1 VSGLST
7 PHAVSLIM
15 SKALPRFPLIASVI
29 ATIHF
34 GLGCCDV
41 LAQAPVSAPSPTAE
55 AKPKAKSSTGP
66 MILQHASISWG
77 GGVVMRGPVA
87 GPVNGPNRGPVAGP
101 NAGPNSGPIR
111 GPIAVPVGGPAGGP
125 IPGRISFTHRNIYV
139 TEDGDA
145 AIVDSLAASEVV
157 HGQNAGPDP
166 TRFPVFA
173 SVNWTDYRTGEQMR
187 KHAVIE
193 SLTQVRFVK
202 QQPGVPPPLV
212 LPNIDSPPKVDTTL
226 AMPGEVGELVPG
238 GNGRYL
244 VLTIPAKHQVLVVDV
259 REGKVTKTIELT
271 SEKMLIAAG
280 ATRFVVADGEK
291 RTLTRYAFATLAA
304 EQEISLGTEVP
315 RLIAM
320 SEFGEGPLWMI
331 DQVAEGADQPDTPD
345 LKSRIRLLDLTTLKP
360 QQVTVKMP
368 REVNRSLLR
377 VQTCRDPTLS
387 AAGDVICLNAPSAL
401 CVIRNVNGSLELD
414 GTVFATGRTRI
425 RLFPDGKNLLMGFAL
440 QDKSKTVSIERPG
453 FVTAPYTAAGDFF
466 GVRIVPRSSTTG
478 KKGDE
483 PAIAEFHAPL
493 EKASRAGVIIAD
505 IGTAFLKDLNRERE
519 DRAQNRRVPMA
530 AQRFVYSP
538 AEKVFSYVT
547 AEPDRVLLKR
557 FDVDAPENQIK
568 RPTPAD
574 VAKNAPPATPKPA
587 EPIAPPPA
595 FTRGKPITFP
605 LPKPAAAEAI
615 TYRLDSGPVGM
626 SIQDGQVVWTPPADA
641 PDQAVAIFGIEQA
654 GRPRTLQVL
663 HLRTEGVA
671 ELPAQPASS
680 STVAT
685 VPEKVAPTD
694 YDRFTERRPFA
705 TAYHVHKSY
714 IANPTIEREEPL
726 PTDPRLP
733 VPAGAVKR
741 VYMKYSDSDT
751 LRYRLANGDILEYV
765 PIYQPF
771 NVAKTT
777 ERFEDGSTVLTPVGL
792 DQAEEVVPLPVAAAD
807 VVPAA
812 GGRYL
817 LLPLPSLQKIAQFDM
832 RSARIEKYF
841 DTASND
847 FLVAA
852 GGSKFVVYDAPSR
865 KLSRYDL
872 ASGML
877 EKTATL
883 DEARGNPV
891 ALGMGVRSEGPLFY
905 VGTGQA
911 FKQMAELRAIDLAS
925 LAPQDLVSDLTPLL
939 GGNRNTLS
947 ISDDGRNLVW
957 TQGNTDYALVE
968 YQSGR
973 LREVKSKI
981 ERTRYARSI
990 SLDGRSV
997 FDGPE
1002 RQFFSDLKTP
1012 VGEGARMVGGDAYLN
1027 RFWYTAAFRPR
1038 PGPIEYLPIQ
1048 FFVGEQATPL
1058 AQLTLDRSGFDRNSD
1073 ISPSKRIH
1081 LAGAEKALALISDSP
1096 PRVAVKRFDI
1106 YAAMASSPT
1115 EPFAITS
1122 DPPRDF
1128 PQQEAL
1134 TYQIETF
1141 SKRGGITYRLDA
1153 GPSDMTVSP
1162 KGLVAWRGPA
1172 AGAAA
1177 NSTRGVVV
1185 AVADAS
1191 GQELL
1196 HSFRVPSTETNDIA
1210 FTKPVEARPVFVKS
1224 TSGSTSSSGG
1234 PSGDLALNL
1243 PDLPG
1248 DPIAAGDG
1256 RYLLVPFPALGKVAV
1271 FDVAKA
1277 SILRYVDIKSDR
1289 FHVAGGATRFI
1300 VVDIKGKTISR
1311 YRLETG
1317 ELEKSIPYDTEP
1329 FDGAVHVAMGAASEG
1344 PLYLWEAGELR
1355 GHATPMRAVDLETLT
1370 IRTLTGGF
1378 SNSKESFTPG
1388 NVTTY
1393 LSASADGKRFGVIRA
1408 VGPNGTGYIYQLER
1422 DHAVLVGRPVY
1433 AGDDAR
1439 IDYEG
1444 NSFLRTNERKY
1455 VDGVELPIRSGECG
1469 VNACSDDY
1477 WFSVYRNTWNG
1488 PVSVRF
1494 HRGHDAKQLANVEV
1508 GSLGQS
1514 DLRAIARLVFYSPR
1528 EKTLSVVD
1536 RQPNRIIVKR
1546 FDAAAAIVQP
1556 GVAYLAFAGGP
1567 VDLAVPGTKLTHQLK
1582 AVSNDP
1588 KPTFKLVTGPET
1600 LTVAPSGLLEWQVPI
1615 NMEPKVPLSVAV
1627 VDSKGTEVIRK
1638 FTLSAVE
1645 PAVVVAGS
1653 GGPSGGSS
1661 GAAARDALIV
1671 SVPMPGP
1678 IDRVAVGAGGR
1689 YLVAAIGSQKSIVVV
1704 DVKERMILKTIPQDD
1719 TALSVAAGATK
1730 FVVYGATEKKLH
1742 RYAFSTLERE
1752 ATEAVDY
1759 PIADIAMGSQSE
1771 GPLLAVAPKKMHRLI
1786 QLQSLQPLVW
1796 VNENQNWE
1804 AGAGDSYDRA
1814 WAAADGKHF
1823 CAWQMSR
1830 ENRIYNTSR
1839 VDSGGASTLVF
1850 DGRSL
1855 NPSPTAT
1862 SPWLHVM
1869 TANGGVMHTT
1879 EGRHALNGRKL
1890 AHEPGKYRTPSSP
1903 SVTGD
1908 FYVGWSTLEKP
1919 IGGFNPLM
1927 LYAGEDYVPLAKLTR
1942 VPTPELPKDPMFDP
1956 LRNSRLTF
1964 APLAD
1969 AIVAIPPTDD
1979 RLLVYRLNID
1989 EVLKTSTRDY
1999 LFAASLP
2006 PATVVPG
2013 TVFEYQLDVKSR
2025 RGNVAF
2031 RLETK
2036 PDGMEISPTG
2046 LIRWPAPPSLA
2057 EKQSVDVRF
2066 TDASGGE
2073 GSQLFDIAQFRD
2085 RLAVQRPS
2093 DVVQFD
2099 SVLRNI
2105 IGGGGGRYVI
2115 GFDAEKKQVVI
2126 VEVAEREVAHR
2137 IPVDEQPLLTA
2148 GAEKL
2153 ILYIPGKNQL
2163 VRYDLKTGGREQAVP
2178 LEAGTKI
2185 RSLTMGSDSSGP
2197 LLADIV
2203 ADDVDDRRRFERDG
2217 RDEHPAFFDPATLLR
2232 MTVKYVDVGPSDD
2245 DRFGFERT
2253 VGWQAS
2259 SDGRLFS
2266 AVGSGTVIRFDGNV
2280 AEVRRGRSDRFSYAA
2295 PSGDGRLLLR
2305 GTQILNEHGDPLGE
2319 FPMQPK
2325 YQGRGLVPA
2334 ERGQLFLGFYA
2345 RGRDDDRNRRPRRP
2359 FEIYVPS
2366 NPTPIAEMFDID
2378 QLVAGDSYSGT
2389 NETGERIFFAPHLS
2403 QIVTIPASA
2412 DRLTV
2417 YPFDLEQELQRRV
2430 DDYLF
2435 ILGPIP
2441 PDALRQKPW
2450 SHQLDIR
2457 SKRGGV
2463 VCKLE
2468 SGPKGMTITPEG
2480 LLEWPSP
2487 PSVTSKSTPVVVSVN
2502 ATGAE
2507 ELLYVFP
2514 LRVVSEKPVAP

>member
-1 VSGLST
+1 
-7 PHAVSLIM
+7 
-15 SKALPRFPLIASVI
+15 
-29 ATIHF
+29 
-34 GLGCCDV
+34 
-41 LAQAPVSAPSPTAE
+41 
-55 AKPKAKSSTGP
+55 

-87 GPVNGPNRGPVAGP
+87 GPVNSPNRGPVAGP

-111 GPIAVPVGGPAGGP
+111 GPIRGPIAGPVGGPAGGP

-145 AIVDSLAASEVV
+145 AIVDSLAANEAV
-157 HGQNAGPDP
+157 HGTNSGPDP
-166 TRFPVFA
+166 TRFPHFA

-187 KHAVIE
+187 RYAVIE

-226 AMPGEVGELVPG
+226 SMPGEVGELVPG

-271 SEKMLIAAG
+271 SEKFLIAAG
-280 ATRFVVADGEK
+280 ATRFVVVDGEK

-304 EQEISLGTEVP
+304 EQEISLGAEVP

-331 DQVAEGADQPDTPD
+331 DKVEESAGNPNTPD
-345 LKSRIRLLDLTTLKP
+345 LEPRIRIFDLATLKP

-401 CVIRNVNGSLELD
+401 CVVRNVNGSLELD
-414 GTVFATGRTRI
+414 ETVFATGRTRI

-453 FVTAPYTAAGDFF
+453 FITAPYSAAGDFF
-466 GVRIVPRSSTTG
+466 GVRIVPKFASNSD
-478 KKGDE
+478 KGTN
-483 PAIAEFHAPL
+483 PAIVEFHAPL
-493 EKASRAGVIIAD
+493 QGTSRAGVVIAEL
-505 IGTAFLKDLNRERE
+505 GTAFQKDLNRERE
-519 DRAQNRRVPMA
+519 DRAQNRRVLMA
-530 AQRFVYSP
+530 AQRFAYSP
-538 AEKVFSYVT
+538 TEKVFSYVT

-568 RPTPAD
+568 RPPPVD
-574 VAKNAPPATPKPA
+574 VAKSGPPAPPKQA
-587 EPIAPPPA
+587 EPIAPPPGFA
-595 FTRGKPITFP
+595 RGKPFTFP
-605 LPKPAAAEAI
+605 LPKAAAAEAI
-615 TYRLDSGPVGM
+615 AYRLDSGPAGM

-641 PDQAVAIFGIEQA
+641 PDRAVAIFGIEQA
-654 GRPRTLQVL
+654 GRPRTLQVVN
-663 HLRTEGVA
+663 LRAEGVA
-671 ELPAQPASS
+671 ELPATSATPPN
-680 STVAT
+680 VAAK
-685 VPEKVAPTD
+685 PEKVAPTD

-726 PTDPRLP
+726 PTDTRLP

-765 PIYQPF
+765 PIYQPLY
-771 NVAKTT
+771 VAKST
-777 ERFEDGSTVLTPVGL
+777 ERFEDGPTVRTPVGL
-792 DQAEEVVPLPVAAAD
+792 DQPEEVVPLPVAAAD
-807 VVPAA
+807 AVPAA

-817 LLPLPSLQKIAQFDM
+817 LLPLPSLRKIALLDM
-832 RSARIEKYF
+832 RTARIEKYY
-841 DTASND
+841 DTTSSD

-852 GGSKFVVYDAPSR
+852 GGSKFVVYDSPTR
-865 KLSRYDL
+865 TLSRYDL
-872 ASGML
+872 ASGVL

-891 ALGMGVRSEGPLFY
+891 VLGMGVRSEGPLFY

-911 FKQMAELRAIDLAS
+911 LKQMSELRAIDLAS
-925 LAPQDLVSDLTPLL
+925 LTPLDLNSDLTPML
-939 GGNRNTLS
+939 GGIRNTLS

-968 YQSGR
+968 YQAGR
-973 LREVKSKI
+973 LRELKSVI
-981 ERTRYARSI
+981 ERTRHERSI

-1002 RQFFSDLKTP
+1002 RRFFSDLKTP

-1096 PRVAVKRFDI
+1096 PRVSVKRFDI
-1106 YAAMASSPT
+1106 YAAMATSPA

-1122 DPPRDF
+1122 DPPRNF
-1128 PQQEAL
+1128 PQQESL
-1134 TYQIETF
+1134 TYQIEAF

-1162 KGLVAWRGPA
+1162 TGLIAWRGPP
-1172 AGAAA
+1172 AGTTT
-1177 NSTRGVVV
+1177 TRGVVI

-1196 HSFRVPSTETNDIA
+1196 HSFQVPSAATSDIA
-1210 FTKPVEARPVFVKS
+1210 FMKPVEAKPVFVKS
-1224 TSGSTSSSGG
+1224 NSGSTSASGG

-1243 PDLPG
+1243 PEGLS
-1248 DPIAAGDG
+1248 DPVAAGDG
-1256 RYLLVPFPALGKVAV
+1256 RYLLLPFKSLEKLAI

-1277 SILRYVDIKSDR
+1277 SLLQYVDLGSKQ
-1289 FHVAGGATRFI
+1289 FHVAGGMTRFV
-1300 VVDIKGKTISR
+1300 VVDITKKTLST
-1311 YRLETG
+1311 YRLDTG
-1317 ELEKSIPYDTEP
+1317 KLEKSVPYSTDE
-1329 FDGAVHVAMGAASEG
+1329 FNGAVRLALGVASEG
-1344 PLYLWEAGELR
+1344 PLYLWEDGELR
-1355 GHATPMRAVDLETLT
+1355 GQATPLRIVDLDTLAP
-1370 IRTLTGGF
+1370 RTVVNDAL
-1378 SNSKESFTPG
+1378 NSIGKSEKK
-1388 NVTTY
+1388 TTLN
-1393 LSASADGKRFGVIRA
+1393 LSASADGKRFAVARA
-1408 VGPNGTGYIYQLER
+1408 DGPNGSAAIFRLEGV
-1422 DHAVLVGRPVY
+1422 HAVPVGRPMY
-1433 AGDDAR
+1433 AGDETR

-1444 NSFLRTNERKY
+1444 GSLLRQDVRCY
-1455 VDGVELPIRSGECG
+1455 PGGVELRPEHGEIG
-1469 VNACSDDY
+1469 QGIFSDRL
-1477 WFSVYRNTWNG
+1477 WFSIYRSNYDG
-1488 PVSVRF
+1488 PIAVHF
-1494 HRGHDAKQLANVEV
+1494 HRGHGGKLLASVNV
-1508 GSLGQS
+1508 GSFGDNEVRSLS
-1514 DLRAIARLVFYSPR
+1514 KTTFYSPR
-1528 EKTLSVVD
+1528 EKTITVVRRKPD
-1536 RQPNRIIVKR
+1536 QIFVKR
-1546 FDAAAAIVQP
+1546 FDADAAIAERNVP
-1556 GVAYLAFAGGP
+1556 YLAFTGLP
-1567 VDLAVPGTKLTHQLK
+1567 PDLAAPGTTLSHQLN
-1582 AVSNDP
+1582 AVSNEANL
-1588 KPTFKLVTGPET
+1588 TYKLVAGPKG
-1600 LTVAPSGLLEWQVPI
+1600 LTVSPAGRLQWSVPW
-1615 NMEPKVPLSVAV
+1615 NVDSETPVEVAV
-1627 VDSKGTEVIRK
+1627 VDSKGTEAARK
-1638 FTLSAVE
+1638 FIISAAE
-1645 PAVVVAGS
+1645 PAPVVAGT
-1653 GGPSGGSS
+1653 
-1661 GAAARDALIV
+1661 AAAREALLV
-1671 SVPMPGP
+1671 EAPLPGP
-1678 IDRVAVGAGGR
+1678 IERVAVGAGGR
-1689 YLVAAIGSQKSIVVV
+1689 YLVAAIGLRKSIVVV
-1704 DVKERMILKTIPQDD
+1704 DVLERKIAKTIQVADG
-1719 TALSVAAGATK
+1719 ALSVAAGATK
-1730 FVVYGATEKKLH
+1730 FVVYNATEKKLH
-1742 RYAFSTLERE
+1742 RYAFSTFERE
-1752 ATEAVDY
+1752 ASEPAAF

-1771 GPLLAVAPKKMHRLI
+1771 GPIFVVAPRKDHQLL
-1786 QLQSLQPLVW
+1786 QLQSLRPLVW
-1796 VNENQNWE
+1796 INENQNWQ
-1804 AGAGDSYDRA
+1804 AGAGDDFDRA
-1814 WAAADGKHF
+1814 WASADGKHF
-1823 CAWQMSR
+1823 CAWKMSR
-1830 ENRIYNTSR
+1830 ENRI
-1839 VDSGGASTLVF
+1839 VDNYGIDRGGASTLVF
-1850 DGRSL
+1850 DGRIL
-1855 NPSPTAT
+1855 TPSPTAT
-1862 SPWLHVM
+1862 SRWLHVM
-1869 TANGGVMHTT
+1869 TANGGVMHTA
-1879 EGRHALNGRKL
+1879 EGRHALNGRQL
-1890 AHEPGKYRTPSSP
+1890 AHDPKKDRSPSVA

-1908 FYVGWSTLEKP
+1908 FFVGWSMYDKP
-1919 IGGFNPLM
+1919 IGGFSPLM
-1927 LYAGEDYVPLAKLTR
+1927 LYAGDDYVPLAKLSR
-1942 VPTPELPKDPMFDP
+1942 IPAPELPREAMFDS

-1969 AIVAIPPTDD
+1969 AVVEIPTTDD
-1979 RLLVYRLNID
+1979 RLLIYRLNID
-1989 EVLKTSTRDY
+1989 ETLAASTRDY

-2006 PATVVPG
+2006 TATVVPG

-2066 TDASGGE
+2066 TDASGSE
-2073 GSQLFDIAQFRD
+2073 GSQLFDIAPFRD

-2093 DVVQFD
+2093 DVVHFD

-2105 IGGGGGRYVI
+2105 IGGGAGRYVI

-2126 VEVAEREVAHR
+2126 VDVAERKVAHR
-2137 IPVDEQPLLTA
+2137 IPVDEQPLPAA

-2153 ILYIPGKNQL
+2153 ILYVPGKNQL

-2178 LEAGTKI
+2178 LEAGSKI
-2185 RSLTMGSDSSGP
+2185 RALTMGSDSSGS
-2197 LLADIV
+2197 LLAEIV
-2203 ADDVDDRRRFERDG
+2203 AENVDDRRRFDRDG

-2232 MTVKYVDVGPSDD
+2232 MTVKYVDMSPSDH

-2259 SDGRLFS
+2259 SDGRVFS
-2266 AVGSGTVIRFDGNV
+2266 AVGSGTVIRLDGNV
-2280 AEVRRGRSDRFSYAA
+2280 AEVRRGQSDRFSYAA

-2319 FPMQPK
+2319 FVMQPK

-2334 ERGQLFLGFYA
+2334 ERGQLVLGHYL
-2345 RGRDDDRNRRPRRP
+2345 RGRADDRNRRPRRP

-2378 QLVAGDSYSGT
+2378 QLVAGDSYRGI

-2435 ILGPIP
+2435 ILGPVP

-2450 SHQLDIR
+2450 IHQLDIR

-2468 SGPKGMTITPEG
+2468 SGPQGMTITPEG
-2480 LLEWPSP
+2480 LLEWPNP

-2514 LRVVSEKPVAP
+2514 LRVVSEKPIAP